1 MISTALK
8 NTFFYTLIF
17 LIGAS
22 LTVAFSPFHIWPVA
36 IICPALLLFFLEE
49 KTAKQAF
56 YIGASFGVGFFSTGV
71 SWVYVSLHDYGQA
84 NAVLAGIMTFLMIL
98 VLVAYIALSAYL
110 LNRYFNVKKGGIT
123 RYVIVFPSLWVL
135 AEWCRGWVFTG
146 FPWLFLGYSQI
157 DTPLSGL
164 APIVSVFG
172 VSWVV
177 ASSAGFL
184 TLAML
189 CIKRA
194 RKKLPIHATP
204 LFVAT
209 LFILTLW
216 VAGFVCK
223 KIQWTQADGAPVS
236 VSLVQGNIAQ
246 TLKWTPDQVAKTLIV
261 YEALT
266 QPFWGNSHII
276 LWPEA
281 AITLFQTQAKTYLQH
296 LDTLAKK
303 HHSTLIT
310 GIPIAEEGE
319 NYNGMIALGEGT
331 GSYKKRHLVPFGE
344 FIPLRFLFA
353 WLNDYVQ
360 IPMSD
365 FSRGVRYQPLIQAN
379 HIPIAAFICYE
390 IAYPSEVLDA
400 LPAGKL
406 LIAVSDDSWF
416 GKSIAPPQHVQI
428 AQMRALETGR
438 YLLMGTNDGVTAII
452 NSKGQIVQAA
462 PTFETAV
469 LHGVV
474 QPMSGATP
482 WVRIGIYPV
491 MGMMGVFLLFG
502 WWRQK
507 KDSPTKRF

>member
-1 MISTALK
+1 MTSTSLK
-8 NTFFYTLIF
+8 NTFFHTCIF

-22 LTVAFSPFHIWPVA
+22 LTLAFSPFHIWPIA
-36 IICPALLLFFLEE
+36 IICPALLLFFWEG

-56 YIGASFGVGFFSTGV
+56 YIGASFGLGFFSTGV

-84 NAVLAGIMTFLMIL
+84 NALLAGMMTFLMIL
-98 VLVAYIALSAYL
+98 VLVAYIALSGYL
-110 LNRYFNVKKGGIT
+110 LNRFFNVKTGSIM
-123 RYVIVFPSLWVL
+123 RYLIVFPSLWVL

-157 DTPLSGL
+157 DTPLAGL

-177 ASSAGFL
+177 AASAGVIALFL
-184 TLAML
+184 LAIKRDGKKPPIHTAPLFLGTL
-189 CIKRA
+189 CI
-194 RKKLPIHATP
+194 LM
-204 LFVAT
+204 
-209 LFILTLW
+209 LW
-216 VAGFVCK
+216 IAGFVCK
-223 KIQWTQADGAPVS
+223 KIDWTQPDGAPLS

-246 TLKWTPDQVAKTLIV
+246 TLKWTPDQVEKTLLV

-266 QPFWGNSHII
+266 HAFWGNSQII

-281 AITLFQTQAKTYLQH
+281 AITVYQTQAKTYLQH
-296 LDTLAKK
+296 LDSLAKK

-310 GIPIAEEGE
+310 GIPLTEEGE

-353 WLNDYVQ
+353 WLNAYVQ

-365 FSRGVRYQPLIQAN
+365 FSRGARYQPLIQAN

-406 LIAVSDDSWF
+406 LLAISDDSWF
-416 GKSIAPPQHVQI
+416 GKSIAPPQHVEI

-452 NSKGQIVQAA
+452 NTKGQIVQAA

-491 MGMMGVFLLFG
+491 MGMMMILLCFSY
-502 WWRQK
+502 WRQK
-507 KDSPTKRF
+507 KYFRV